1 MNLHITKPLVLM
13 LTWGIFFTSCSSSD
27 SDPAPPANSA
37 PTVATTA
44 ATDVTQNSATSGGNV
59 TADGGAT
66 ITERGICWATTANPT
81 TANAKTTNSGT
92 TGTYTSNITGLI
104 ANTLYYVR
112 AYATNSVGTAYGTQI
127 SFTTANVSVALPTVT
142 TTAISAIAQTT
153 ASGGGNVTNQGG
165 APITARGICWAT
177 TVNPTIIND
186 KTTDAGTT
194 GVYTSSM
201 TSLIANTTYYVRA
214 YATNSGG
221 TAYGTQVSF
230 TTLANPT
237 GPVGGDAIC
246 DGTQPTVVVNITSS
260 TGKIW
265 MDRNL
270 GASRAATSSK
280 DYQAYGCLYQWGR
293 GNDGHAS
300 INWIR
305 GQALSSFDPAGT
317 PVNGSTFTLSTDDSP
332 DDALFIANS
341 TTYGDWRSPSNA
353 NLWQGVNGINN
364 PCPTGYRVPTR
375 AELKAEFT
383 AYGITNA
390 TTAYNSIHKFV
401 LAGIRN
407 QASAI
412 VGSQGQI
419 GFYWTSISSG
429 TMAEDVSFDLTAA
442 YTNSGSNNKTG
453 GHSVRCIKN

>member
-1 MNLHITKPLVLM
+1 
-13 LTWGIFFTSCSSSD
+13 
-27 SDPAPPANSA
+27 
-37 PTVATTA
+37 
-44 ATDVTQNSATSGGNV
+44 
-59 TADGGAT
+59 
-66 ITERGICWATTANPT
+66 
-81 TANAKTTNSGT
+81 
-92 TGTYTSNITGLI
+92 
-104 ANTLYYVR
+104 
-112 AYATNSVGTAYGTQI
+112 
-127 SFTTANVSVALPTVT
+127 
-142 TTAISAIAQTT
+142 
-153 ASGGGNVTNQGG
+153 
-165 APITARGICWAT
+165 
-177 TVNPTIIND
+177 
-186 KTTDAGTT
+186 
-194 GVYTSSM
+194 
-201 TSLIANTTYYVRA
+201 
-214 YATNSGG
+214 
-221 TAYGTQVSF
+221 
-230 TTLANPT
+230 
-237 GPVGGDAIC
+237 VGGDAIC

-305 GQALSSFDPAGT
+305 GQALSNFDPAGT

-364 PCPTGYRVPTR
+364 PCPSGYRVPTR

-412 VGSQGQI
+412 VGSQGQT